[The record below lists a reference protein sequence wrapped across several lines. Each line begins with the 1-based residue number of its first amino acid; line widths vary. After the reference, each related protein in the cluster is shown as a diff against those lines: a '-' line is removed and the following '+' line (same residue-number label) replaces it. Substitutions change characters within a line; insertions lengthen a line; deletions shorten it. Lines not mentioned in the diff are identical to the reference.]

1 MRRIFISHRRIEG
14 KVSST
19 ARMIANLLRKS
30 IYNYVFLDVDEDYAA
45 QFPDKLK
52 DEIQKCDI
60 CILVLPDNGDLS
72 FLYDPNNWVRK
83 EIECAIHNK
92 KSILP
97 ITTGQNFQWPSD
109 LPESLKGLSHNAS
122 GTYGGLHVI
131 CYDTNHE
138 AESIKRI
145 NKIIKRIKPQNFFN
159 FIASNTPTKTAI
171 TFIILLCIG
180 IWIYQTSNTED
191 NKKEEQ
197 ELTADLPE
205 NTDGENI
212 PAVKSQEVPAVKT
225 QETPAVKAQEA
236 TAVKTQEA
244 TAVKAQEAT
253 AVKAQETTAVK
264 AQEATNTNETST
276 DKDILYYEG
285 KRDYESQNYGEAFI
299 KLLKAAKM
307 GQVDAQALV
316 GVCYANGQGVNI
328 NYTESDKWFQTA
340 AKAGNS
346 LAQLNLG
353 ISHYN
358 NKRYKEAVEW
368 FLKSAQNPRPNTV
381 AMKMLSEC
389 YKNGKGVEQNEELAK
404 EWLMKSAQ
412 YGN

>member
-83 EIECAIHNK
+83 EIECAIHYK

-145 NKIIKRIKPQNFFN
+145 NKIIKRIKPQNFLN
-159 FIASNTPTKTAI
+159 FIASNTPTKTAV
-171 TFIILLCIG
+171 TLIILLCIG
-180 IWIYQTSNTED
+180 FWIYQTSNTED

-212 PAVKSQEVPAVKT
+212 PAVKAQEA
-225 QETPAVKAQEA
+225 PAVKAQEA
-236 TAVKTQEA
+236 PT
-244 TAVKAQEAT
+244 VKAQEAPT
-253 AVKAQETTAVK
+253 VKAQET
-264 AQEATNTNETST
+264 TNTNETST

-316 GVCYANGQGVNI
+316 GLCYAKGQGVNI
-328 NYTESDKWFQTA
+328 NYTESDKWFLTA

-389 YKNGKGVEQNEELAK
+389 YKNGKGVEKNEELAK